1 VSKSI
6 SLALP
11 LVLLPHVAQKLWL
24 HRLLQRGQHR
34 GRPAPR
40 QHRRAPLL
48 DGLVA
53 DDGLLLDLRVHIER
67 DQLAVQRPE
76 HPGMVPRQ
84 SLKVAKLAALPPL
97 DLGPAGR
104 LALSVKHGD
113 PLHETS
119 VRGRLAEE
127 RLDVPRHEVG
137 LAGLP
142 AVEPMALLKPALRIW
157 VGIGHKRKDIYLIA
171 INGSSTW
178 MGPGGLRLG
187 LSLSDLEKLNRK
199 PFKLR
204 GFDKDNAIAVI
215 DWEGGALTALPGG
228 CKAGVTL
235 NAQAKAPAEVLAVLP
250 ADREVS
256 SADAALRAVRP
267 AVTEILIGY

>member
-1 VSKSI
+1 VVAGVAVSGSLMMATVASVSAQQIGNSQVQTSNAPATPANGKPTRANPA
-6 SLALP
+6 SLAIACSGAFARDSHHL
-11 LVLLPHVAQKLWL
+11 KLIMTYDRKNVDFSEVDSGSGKTMASIL
-24 HRLLQRGQHR
+24 YPNDPKRRL
-34 GRPAPR
+34 
-40 QHRRAPLL
+40 
-48 DGLVA
+48 
-53 DDGLLLDLRVHIER
+53 
-67 DQLAVQRPE
+67 
-76 HPGMVPRQ
+76 
-84 SLKVAKLAALPPL
+84 
-97 DLGPAGR
+97 
-104 LALSVKHGD
+104 
-113 PLHETS
+113 
-119 VRGRLAEE
+119 
-127 RLDVPRHEVG
+127 EVWWSG
-137 LAGLP
+137 
-142 AVEPMALLKPALRIW
+142 VD
-157 VGIGHKRKDIYLIA
+157 KRKDIYLIA